1 MIMELMANRWVLYVV
16 CTLFVFA
23 EMFFAKKWYTKWTVK
38 IKDAKV
44 KTTTNLVLGML
55 TCVALAAGQM
65 WTFCDIFAGTFYWHF
80 AVAAGLSATGI
91 YLAFEKIFGNANL
104 NKLGEAFRSVVS
116 HSDLFDGEISAG
128 GAVKVAERLQGLVE
142 KIDKKEAEKE
152 DKAIVKLEAL
162 LDGFL
167 ADGKLTVEEKESADK
182 FLKDYSA
189 DDLKG
194 NPTYEKYLQLLNQK

>member
-80 AVAAGLSATGI
+80 AVAAGLSATAI
-91 YLAFEKIFGNANL
+91 YLAFEKVFGNANL

-128 GAVKVAERLQGLVE
+128 GAVKVAEQLHGLVA
-142 KIDKKEAEKE
+142 KIDQKKAEKE
-152 DKAIVKLEAL
+152 SKAIDEVVSRLDAFLE
-162 LDGFL
+162 DGKVTEEEKKSAETFL
-167 ADGKLTVEEKESADK
+167 AN
-182 FLKDYSA
+182 YSA